1 MRGVDLGLY
10 SPVKEKSVS
19 GFEGLEE
26 KKRLTRMAEEGQ
38 SLRGQGDWT
47 RENGEHG
54 ERGARIRERR
64 AGPGTVGPDN
74 RRRLVVVWDFE
85 GFTNGLDDL
94 VVNRGR
100 CLLGVVLEEVE
111 NAVEKLN
118 DRFTLEHVAEN
129 DGEHA
134 AANLVL

>member
-1 MRGVDLGLY
+1 MDLGLY

-19 GFEGLEE
+19 GSEGLEE
-26 KKRLTRMAEEGQ
+26 KKRLTRMAEECR

-47 RENGEHG
+47 RENGGHG

-74 RRRLVVVWDFE
+74 RRRLVVVWDLE
-85 GFTNGLDDL
+85 GGTNGFDDL

-118 DRFTLEHVAEN
+118 DRFTLEHVAEY